1 MLLQRLKLL
10 RSKINQSQSTF
21 AKNLNLSR
29 EAYSMYETGR
39 RQPSC
44 ETLAAIASYC
54 HVSVDYLLGL
64 TEVPT
69 PARGLSPEEDFLL
82 RGFGRLDK
90 RGQDIALTVIRH
102 ELRQQ
107 TPGKTPA
114 KPN

>member
-10 RSKINQSQSTF
+10 RSQINQSQSTF
-21 AKNLNLSR
+21 AQNLNLSR
-29 EAYSMYETGR
+29 EAYCMYETGR
-39 RQPSC
+39 RQPPY
-44 ETLAAIASYC
+44 ETLTAIASYY

-82 RGFGRLDK
+82 KGFGRLDK
-90 RGQDIALTVIRH
+90 RGQDITLTVIRH

-107 TPGKTPA
+107 TNE
-114 KPN
+114 KPQKK